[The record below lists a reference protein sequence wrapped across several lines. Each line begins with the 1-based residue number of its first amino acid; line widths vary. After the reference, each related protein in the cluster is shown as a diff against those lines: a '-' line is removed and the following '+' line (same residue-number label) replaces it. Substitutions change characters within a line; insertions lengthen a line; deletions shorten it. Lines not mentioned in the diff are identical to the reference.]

1 MKVAIFGSTGLVGRN
16 TLEKALQS
24 GHQVSI
30 LVRNAKKV
38 NIEHSNL
45 NIVEGSVLN
54 QDTVNDF
61 LQGQEAVIQV
71 LGYNGNPKK
80 PTTFTT
86 DATKVIINGM
96 KYNGVKR
103 LIAIS
108 VVGVGDSKHF
118 KYTFFIR
125 MVFPIMMRM
134 LKNVIVDKNLMEPE
148 IMATKLDWTIVRSSA
163 VSDKPAKGDSTV
175 TLDGKGLKL
184 SVNVVNLADFIVNQI
199 TETRFIQ
206 KTPIISN

>member
-24 GHQVSI
+24 GHQVSV

-45 NIVEGSVLN
+45 NIVEGSVLD

-61 LQGQEAVIQV
+61 LQGKEAVIQT

-96 KYNGVKR
+96 KHSGVMR

-118 KYTFFIR
+118 KYSFFIK

-134 LKNVIVDKNLMEPE
+134 LKNVIADKNLMEPE
-148 IMATKLDWTIVRSSA
+148 IMATNLDWTIVRSSA
-163 VSDKPAKGDSTV
+163 VSDKPAKGDPTV
-175 TLDGKGLKL
+175 TMDGKGLKL
-184 SVNVVNLADFIVNQI
+184 SVNVGDLADFLVNQI
-199 TETRFIQ
+199 TETKFIQ
-206 KTPIISN
+206 KSPIISN

>member
-16 TLEKALQS
+16 TLEKALEK
-24 GHQVSI
+24 GHQVSV
-30 LVRNAKKV
+30 LVRNSKKV
-38 NIEHSNL
+38 KIHHSNL
-45 NIVEGSVLN
+45 NVIEGSVLD
-54 QDTVNDF
+54 QDAVNDF
-61 LQGQEAVIQV
+61 LKDREAVIQT

-96 KYNGVKR
+96 KENGVKR

-118 KYTFFIR
+118 RYSFFIR

-134 LKNVIVDKNLMEPE
+134 LKNVIDDKNLMEPE
-148 IMATKLDWTIVRSSA
+148 IMATDLDWTIVRASA
-163 VSDKPAKGDSTV
+163 VSDKPAIGISTV

-184 SVNVVNLADFIVNQI
+184 SINVGNLADFLVNQV
-199 TETRFIQ
+199 TGTKFVG
-206 KTPIISN
+206 KAPVISN